1 MSISVLLVK
10 PSLTV
15 VNPLVYCPALWQ
27 TVVRNRGTPGG
38 SSDSGPS
45 SGSGSS
51 SGSGCSGS
59 GIGGGGI
66 SGSGIGGL
74 ASQEAAQR
82 SLSPSIHGVR
92 DLIIRW

>member
-10 PSLTV
+10 RSTVQPSGK
-15 VNPLVYCPALWQ
+15 PSSGIG
-27 TVVRNRGTPGG
+27 GTPGG

-59 GIGGGGI
+59 GIGGGG
-66 SGSGIGGL
+66 
-74 ASQEAAQR
+74 
-82 SLSPSIHGVR
+82 VR